1 LVSPWFRGFADA
13 TLSPHDKHE
22 QALLIHKYLYVDNA
36 AIMTIS
42 DATNTQNKQH
52 RLPISDNHHTLRLFS
67 SYYGEEGE
75 LFSETRAEGGSW
87 LQENTT
93 A

>member
-1 LVSPWFRGFADA
+1 MALPTIWFPHGFADA

-52 RLPISDNHHTLRLFS
+52 RLPISDNHHTTVVFKLLR
-67 SYYGEEGE
+67 G
-75 LFSETRAEGGSW
+75 RGGIVF
-87 LQENTT
+87 
-93 A
+93 